1 MNKKRYLA
9 LALSLLLLLA
19 GCGDG
24 VREVTTPTPDAA
36 APEVTATPVPVDPGA
51 PVVGKDY
58 SYAFERYAP
67 EDVVLTV
74 DGVGIT
80 WREYFYRVI
89 SLVIMVEEN
98 IGEITSWTEPSMLD
112 QTRSM
117 SELVEQDV
125 LDNLRLEGAIR
136 SHASELGVELSEENM
151 ATLKTAVDME
161 LEQMRANGYDPET
174 ILNSYFL
181 TRESY
186 EQIRSV
192 NYLHANIFNEMYGE
206 GGEKLPE
213 EDVLSYIEES
223 GLIFS
228 KHILINT
235 TTTDETGASVALPED
250 EAAAKRALAE
260 DILAQINAAEDKNA
274 KFDELMNEYSE
285 DPGLATYPLGYVF
298 NASDSLAPE
307 YREAMEA
314 LLPGEYSGL
323 VETQFG
329 YHIIT
334 RMEMTPD
341 TVTETVQGKTITA
354 RYEAAEVHF
363 ADQIYSW
370 ADAAVVEFAAGFED
384 LNCEAIFKRD

>member
-1 MNKKRYLA
+1 MNKKRYIA
-9 LALSLLLLLA
+9 FALSLILLLA

-24 VREVTTPTPDAA
+24 VREVTTPTPDATV
-36 APEVTATPVPVDPGA
+36 PDVTPAPVDPA
-51 PVVGKDY
+51 PPVAGKDY
-58 SYAFERYAP
+58 SYAFERYSP
-67 EDVVLTV
+67 EDIVLTV
-74 DGVGIT
+74 DGIGIT

-98 IGEITSWTEPSMLD
+98 IGEITSWTEPSLLD

-125 LDNLRLEGAIR
+125 LENLRLEGAIR
-136 SHASELGVELSEENM
+136 SHARDLGVELTEENL
-151 ATLKTAVDME
+151 TELKAAVDME
-161 LEQMRANGYDPET
+161 LEQMRANGYDPDI

-186 EQIRSV
+186 ANIRSV
-192 NYLHANIFNEMYGE
+192 NYLHTNLFNEMYGLR
-206 GGEKLPE
+206 GEKLPE
-213 EDVLSYIEES
+213 ADILSYIADS

-235 TTTDETGASVALPED
+235 TTTDETGASVALPE
-250 EAAAKRALAE
+250 EEMAVKRALAE

-274 KFDELMNEYSE
+274 KFDELMHENSE

-298 NASDSLAPE
+298 SAADSLAPE
-307 YREAMEA
+307 YRETMEA

-341 TVTETVQGKTITA
+341 TVIETVQGEEITV
-354 RYEAAEVHF
+354 RYEAAEVRF
-363 ADQIYSW
+363 ADLIYGW
-370 ADAAVVEFAAGFED
+370 ADTAVVEFAAGFED
-384 LNCEAIFKRD
+384 LNCEAIFKQD